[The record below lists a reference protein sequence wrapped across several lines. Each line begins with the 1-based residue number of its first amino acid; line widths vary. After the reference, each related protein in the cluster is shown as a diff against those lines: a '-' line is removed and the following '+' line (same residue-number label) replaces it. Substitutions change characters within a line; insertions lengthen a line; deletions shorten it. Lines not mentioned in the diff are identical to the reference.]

1 VSGSFSDNEGFVPI
15 KEFETQFQS
24 SRPFPLRKRNFY
36 TSDSSDK
43 EIIQKISDEG
53 IGGDESVN
61 MEEGIKKGIEKGI
74 KKIVEEIIKKVVK
87 EVNIKEG
94 TGDPPRLRRSGR
106 DRKQTRKSLAYYRD
120 LREMKDKRSGY
131 EEGHRV

>member
-1 VSGSFSDNEGFVPI
+1 MNGSFSDDEEFVPI
-15 KEFETQFQS
+15 KKFKIQFQF
-24 SRPFPLRKRNFY
+24 SRSFPLRKRGFY
-36 TSDSSDK
+36 ASDSND
-43 EIIQKISDEG
+43 EEVIQKISDKG

-131 EEGHRV
+131 KEGHRM